1 MFPSSNVNR
10 RRFVQQ
16 CSVLAAGSVF
26 SLSDLPTLRGEQSSN
41 TVANPSESIHT
52 PLFTTADSAEVYP
65 VSDASE
71 VGMNAET
78 LEKIEGI
85 VSGPITDGD
94 FPGCVIAIGRGSKV
108 VYLRAFGN
116 RSLKPNPT
124 PMSTDAIFDLA
135 SLTKPIA
142 TSSAIMRLVDQ
153 GKLELY
159 QTIASIVPAFAENGK
174 GEITIADCLLHQ
186 SGLVADN
193 AISDYADGVEEAW
206 RRIYAMKMVAPLR
219 SEMIYS
225 DMNFIMLAEIVRILS
240 GKSHEQFVQDEVFG
254 LLGMRETG
262 YLPAQRFTHEQLA
275 ARVAPTQ
282 PHVRSDDQDMNE
294 SWGLGGVH
302 DPRAYALGGVAG
314 HAGLF
319 STASDLCIFG
329 QMMLGRG
336 TLWQDARRTYGQKN
350 RTDADVQVVSESTW
364 DLWTKPRL
372 SGGLDDLRAYGW
384 DVRSGFSG
392 NRGRSL
398 SSRSFGHGGFTGTGM
413 WIDPTNDLYVIFL
426 ANRVHP
432 SGEGACNS
440 LIREVGSVAADAI
453 DWSTPPAPRVTLAPW
468 TQVEFVDTP
477 MQEAT
482 KTIKSAESTEKTSVL
497 TGVDVLRRDD
507 FQSLAGMKIGLITN
521 PTGVAR
527 DGVSD
532 ITLLHESTNVHLEK
546 LFSPEHGLYALKD
559 EKVTDET
566 DPATGLH
573 VYSLYG
579 ETRRPTA
586 EMLDGID
593 TLVFDIQDIGTRFY
607 TYMSTMG
614 EAMLAAA
621 EHGKR
626 FVVLD
631 RPNPID
637 GVRVEGPITDAGR
650 ESFIAWDAIPL
661 RHGMTMGELAQF
673 FKRSRKLDTLDLEVV
688 RCEGWKRSV
697 RFDQTDLPWVSP
709 SPNMRNLTEELLY
722 PGMGL
727 LETTNVSVGRGT
739 ATPFEWFGAPWLDLD
754 ASEKLVESL
763 DALKLPGIFFATCR
777 FTPDASV
784 HKNVECCGV
793 QLTLTDPDAFD
804 SVRTGIEIACQLQK
818 LFGDRWNGAKGFDRL
833 LVHQATLDGVL
844 SGQSYETLSSA
855 WQLTLDAFMTQ
866 RAECLL
872 YDAS

>member
-1 MFPSSNVNR
+1 MSDTFHRSCVSR
-10 RRFVQQ
+10 RRFAQQ
-16 CSVLAAGSVF
+16 CSALAAASIF
-26 SLSDLPTLRGEQSSN
+26 SLSELRSVRGDQS
-41 TVANPSESIHT
+41 TNPSEAGDHT
-52 PLFTTADSAEVYP
+52 LFTTAESAKVYP
-65 VSDASE
+65 VSDPSE
-71 VGMNAET
+71 AGMVAAT
-78 LEKIEGI
+78 LEKIEGL
-85 VSGPITDGD
+85 VSGPIAEGD

-116 RSLKPNPT
+116 RSLKPNTT
-124 PMSTDAIFDLA
+124 PMQTDTIFDLA
-135 SLTKPIA
+135 SLTKSIA

-153 GKLELY
+153 GKLDLH

-193 AISDYADGVEEAW
+193 AMSDYEDGVEEAW

-240 GKSHEQFVQDEVFG
+240 GKPHEQFVQDEVFG
-254 LLGMRETG
+254 PLGMCETG
-262 YLPAQRFTHEQLA
+262 YLPAQRFTREQLA
-275 ARVAPTQ
+275 SRVAPTQ
-282 PHVRSDDQDMNE
+282 PHVRSADLDVAA
-294 SWGLGGVH
+294 SWDLGGVH

-329 QMMLGRG
+329 QMMLGHGALPQATQRP
-336 TLWQDARRTYGQKN
+336 YGQTN
-350 RTDADVQVVSESTW
+350 EEVRIVSETTW
-364 DLWTKPRL
+364 DLWTKPRY
-372 SGGLDDLRAYGW
+372 SGGTADLRAYGW
-384 DVRSGFSG
+384 DARSGFSG

-398 SSRSFGHGGFTGTGM
+398 SPRSFGHGGFTGTGM
-413 WIDPTNDLYVIFL
+413 WIDPANDLYVIFL

-440 LIREVGSVAADAI
+440 LIRDVGSVAADAI
-453 DWSTPPAPRVTLAPW
+453 DWSAPPAPRVILAPW
-468 TQVEFVDTP
+468 TQVEFVDT
-477 MQEAT
+477 T
-482 KTIKSAESTEKTSVL
+482 KSGEPAKSTESMAKITPVL
-497 TGVDVLRRDD
+497 TGIDVLRRDG
-507 FQSLAGMKIGLITN
+507 FQALAGMKIGLITN

-532 ITLLHESTNVHLEK
+532 ITLLHEAEQVQLEK

-566 DPATGLH
+566 DSATGLH

-586 EMLDGID
+586 EMLEGID

-614 EAMLAAA
+614 EAMVAAA

-626 FVVLD
+626 FIVLD

-637 GVRVEGPITDAGR
+637 GVRVEGTITDPGR

-673 FKRSRKLDTLDLEVV
+673 FKQSRKLETLQLEII
-688 RCEGWKRSV
+688 RCEGWLRGT
-697 RFDQTDLPWVSP
+697 RFDQTGLPWVSP

-739 ATPFEWFGAPWLDLD
+739 GTPFEWFGAPWLDL
-754 ASEKLVESL
+754 AAAEKLVESL

-784 HKNVECCGV
+784 HKDAECHGV
-793 QLTLTDPDAFD
+793 QLTLTDPDQFN

-818 LFGDRWNGAKGFDRL
+818 LFGDQWNGTKGFDRL
-833 LVHQATLDGVL
+833 LVHQTTLDGVL
-844 SGQSYETLSSA
+844 SRQSYETLSAA
-855 WQLTLDAFMTQ
+855 WQPALDTFMAK
-866 RAECLL
+866 RAELLL
-872 YDAS
+872 YGTQQS